1 MMSALLLYSIKS
13 AIVLT
18 MLYLPYML
26 MLRRESF
33 FRFNRLMLLGILLLS
48 LVLPLCNIPA
58 LSLDNQPV
66 VQAAQLQMLELGI
79 PVHVLPE
86 VQVLADGTV
95 SQETPRF
102 SVFLLVSL
110 IYIIGMVALLLVR
123 LWQIGRLQFG
133 LKQGVLWHHDEQGVR
148 IYCHSGDV
156 APFSWMKNIVI
167 NEKDYD
173 EAGREIVLHEMGHIQ
188 GRHSWDVVLLTLVQM
203 LQWWNPLAYVL
214 GISLRDVHEY
224 EADNF
229 VLEQGISAQGYQLL
243 LIRKAVGSG
252 SYAFANSFNHS
263 LTKKRITMMKKIK
276 SNPWMKSKA
285 LYVIPVAALALSA
298 FATPKFVAPI
308 EETVTKL
315 EGKGT
320 ENSLNL
326 QAFEE
331 ERNVFEVENVSK
343 VVVDGKE
350 MTIREAMEAVKGKEI
365 KNSLTTLP
373 DGSKVLSIT
382 TGAKADSE
390 KEKLK
395 IEEISGEASASVDEA
410 IEKALEDARPLII
423 LNGKIFEIPKDAK
436 DINLKRMHEEQL
448 TKLLNIDVEDVESIA
463 VLQKESA
470 TAKWGDKGSNGAIVI
485 ETKEAKDANKEVV
498 SNKSDLKELVKKL
511 PGAEM
516 DENGDIKINGKDVS
530 KIMLNDR
537 DVFTKNDTIYNVV
550 AVRAQYPGGDPECF
564 AFIAKNV
571 RYPKLC
577 QEFGVQGR
585 VIVRFVV
592 EKDGSITNVEKV
604 RGAGKTLSEV
614 EVTAYK
620 EKNPNSQEQIEAGQD
635 LGELLYEEAER
646 VVKLMPK
653 WEPAKDEDGNPVRSL
668 FNLPFMFRLQ

>member
-1 MMSALLLYSIKS
+1 MLMMSAVLLYSIKS
-13 AIVLT
+13 AIVLS

-33 FRFNRLMLLGILLLS
+33 FRFNRMVLLSILLLS
-48 LVLPLCNIPA
+48 LVLPLCNIPWM
-58 LSLDNQPV
+58 SLDHQPV

-86 VQVLADGTV
+86 VQVLAEK
-95 SQETPRF
+95 QEESFFTF
-102 SVFLLVSL
+102 SLFHLFTF
-110 IYIIGMVALLLVR
+110 IYIIGMVALLSMR
-123 LWQIGRLQFG
+123 LWQIARLQFG
-133 LKQGVLWHHDEQGVR
+133 LKQGVLWHNDEQGVR

-156 APFSWMKNIVI
+156 APFSWMRNIVI

-203 LQWWNPLAYVL
+203 LQWWNPLCYVL

-229 VLEQGISAQGYQLL
+229 VLEQGVSAQGYQLL

-263 LTKKRITMMKKIK
+263 LTKKRITMMKKSK

-320 ENSLNL
+320 ENSANL
-326 QAFEE
+326 QVLEQEMNPAAQKDMTQSST
-331 ERNVFEVENVSK
+331 ENVILEEVK
-343 VVVDGKE
+343 QQDTEGRPLFVLDGK
-350 MTIREAMEAVKGKEI
+350 II
-365 KNSLTTLP
+365 
-373 DGSKVLSIT
+373 
-382 TGAKADSE
+382 
-390 KEKLK
+390 
-395 IEEISGEASASVDEA
+395 EIS
-410 IEKALEDARPLII
+410 
-423 LNGKIFEIPKDAK
+423 KDV
-436 DINLKRMHEEQL
+436 NFGTMNSEEQFSS
-448 TKLLNIDVEDVESIA
+448 LLNINVEDIESIT
-463 VLQKESA
+463 VLKNDAA
-470 TAKWGDKGSNGAIVI
+470 TKVWGDKGANGVIVI
-485 ETKEAKDANKEVV
+485 TTKSKDDV
-498 SNKSDLKELVKKL
+498 KELVKKL

-516 DENGDIKINGKDVS
+516 DDDGNITVGGKSVA
-530 KIMLNDR
+530 KIMLEDKTIFNN
-537 DVFTKNDTIYNVV
+537 NDTIYNVV
-550 AVRAQYPGGDPECF
+550 KERAKFPGGDEACF
-564 AFIAKNV
+564 KFLSENV

-577 QEFGVQGR
+577 HEFGVQGR

-592 EKDGSITNVEKV
+592 EKDGSITHVEKV
-604 RGAGKTLSEV
+604 RGVGKTLSEV
-614 EVTAYK
+614 EVTSYK
-620 EKNPNSQEQIEAGQD
+620 KEHPDSPEQLKAGQD
-635 LGELLYEEAER
+635 LGNLLFEEAKR
-646 VVKLMPK
+646 VMELMPK
-653 WEPAKDEDGNPVRSL
+653 WEPAKDKDGNAVRSF

>member
-1 MMSALLLYSIKS
+1 MMSAVLLYSIKS

-33 FRFNRLMLLGILLLS
+33 FRFNRMVLLSILLLS
-48 LVLPLCNIPA
+48 LVLPLCNIPWM
-58 LSLDNQPV
+58 SLDHQPV

-86 VQVLADGTV
+86 VQVIASPLRGGREG
-95 SQETPRF
+95 SF
-102 SVFLLVSL
+102 SLFHLLTF
-110 IYIIGMVALLLVR
+110 IYIIGMAALLMAR
-123 LWQIGRLQFG
+123 LWQIARLQFG
-133 LKQGVLWHHDEQGVR
+133 LKQGVLWHNDEQGVR

-156 APFSWMKNIVI
+156 APFSWMRNIVI

-203 LQWWNPLAYVL
+203 LQWWNPLCYVL

-229 VLEQGISAQGYQLL
+229 VLEQGVSAQGYQLL

-252 SYAFANSFNHS
+252 GYPFANSFNHS
-263 LTKKRITMMKKIK
+263 LTKKRITMMKKSK

-320 ENSLNL
+320 ENSANL
-326 QAFEE
+326 QVLEQEMNPAAQKDMTQSST
-331 ERNVFEVENVSK
+331 ENVILEEVK
-343 VVVDGKE
+343 QQDTEGRPLFVLDGKIIE
-350 MTIREAMEAVKGKEI
+350 VSKDVNFGTM
-365 KNSLTTLP
+365 NS
-373 DGSKVLSIT
+373 
-382 TGAKADSE
+382 
-390 KEKLK
+390 
-395 IEEISGEASASVDEA
+395 
-410 IEKALEDARPLII
+410 
-423 LNGKIFEIPKDAK
+423 
-436 DINLKRMHEEQL
+436 EEQFSS
-448 TKLLNIDVEDVESIA
+448 LLNINVEDIESIT
-463 VLQKESA
+463 VLKNEEA
-470 TAKWGDKGSNGAIVI
+470 TKIWGDKGANGVIVI
-485 ETKEAKDANKEVV
+485 TTKSKDDV
-498 SNKSDLKELVKKL
+498 KELVKKL

-516 DENGDIKINGKDVS
+516 DDDGNITVGGKSVA
-530 KIMLNDR
+530 KIMLEDKTIFNN
-537 DVFTKNDTIYNVV
+537 NDTIYNVV
-550 AVRAQYPGGDPECF
+550 KERAKFPGGDEACF
-564 AFIAKNV
+564 KFLSENV

-577 QEFGVQGR
+577 HEFGVQGR

-592 EKDGSITNVEKV
+592 EKDGSITHVEKV
-604 RGAGKTLSEV
+604 RGVGKTLSEV
-614 EVTAYK
+614 EVTSYK
-620 EKNPNSQEQIEAGQD
+620 QEHPDSPEQLKAGQD
-635 LGELLYEEAER
+635 LGDLLFGEAKR
-646 VVKLMPK
+646 VMELMPK
-653 WEPAKDEDGNPVRSL
+653 WEPAKDKDGNAVRSF

>member
-1 MMSALLLYSIKS
+1 MSAVLLYSIKS

-18 MLYLPYML
+18 LLYLPYML

-33 FRFNRLMLLGILLLS
+33 FRFNRMVLLSILLLS
-48 LVLPLCNIPA
+48 LVLPLCNIPWM
-58 LSLDNQPV
+58 SLDHQPV
-66 VQAAQLQMLELGI
+66 VQAAQLQMLEMGI

-86 VQVLADGTV
+86 VQVLAEGAASQGT
-95 SQETPRF
+95 SRF
-102 SVFLLVSL
+102 SVFFLVSL
-110 IYIIGMVALLLVR
+110 IYIIGMVALLMMR
-123 LWQIGRLQFG
+123 LWQVARLQFG
-133 LKQGVLWHHDEQGVR
+133 LRQGVLWHNDEQGVR

-156 APFSWMKNIVI
+156 APFSWMRNIVI

-203 LQWWNPLAYVL
+203 LQWWNPLCYVL

-229 VLEQGISAQGYQLL
+229 VLEQGVSAQGYQLL

-320 ENSLNL
+320 ENSANL
-326 QAFEE
+326 QVLEQENGSA
-331 ERNVFEVENVSK
+331 VQKDIAQSSTENVTSEEVK
-343 VVVDGKE
+343 QQDTDEQPLFVLDGK
-350 MTIREAMEAVKGKEI
+350 
-365 KNSLTTLP
+365 
-373 DGSKVLSIT
+373 
-382 TGAKADSE
+382 
-390 KEKLK
+390 
-395 IEEISGEASASVDEA
+395 
-410 IEKALEDARPLII
+410 II
-423 LNGKIFEIPKDAK
+423 EIPEDMK
-436 DINLKRMHEEQL
+436 DINFKRMHEEQL
-448 TKLLNIDVEDVESIA
+448 TKLLNINAEDVESIA
-463 VLQKESA
+463 VLQKDEA
-470 TAKWGDKGSNGAIVI
+470 TKVWGDKGSNGAFVI
-485 ETKEAKDANKEVV
+485 ATKKETKEPESQNVVYNKQTGTNDPVLKD
-498 SNKSDLKELVKKL
+498 LVKKL

-516 DENGDIKINGKDVS
+516 DGDGNITVGGKSVS
-530 KIMLNDR
+530 KIMLNDKE
-537 DVFTKNDTIYNVV
+537 VLNNNDTIYNVV
-550 AVRAQYPGGDPECF
+550 KERAKFPGGDAEIF
-564 AFIAKNV
+564 KFLSENM

-585 VIVRFVV
+585 VIVRFVI
-592 EKDGSITNVEKV
+592 EKDGSITHIEKV

-614 EVTAYK
+614 EVTSYK
-620 EKNPNSQEQIEAGQD
+620 QEHPDSPEQLKAGQD
-635 LGELLYEEAER
+635 LGDLLFEEAKR
-646 VVKLMPK
+646 VLELMPK
-653 WEPAKDEDGNPVRSL
+653 WEPAKDEDGNPVRSI
-668 FNLPFMFRLQ
+668 FNLPVMFRLQ